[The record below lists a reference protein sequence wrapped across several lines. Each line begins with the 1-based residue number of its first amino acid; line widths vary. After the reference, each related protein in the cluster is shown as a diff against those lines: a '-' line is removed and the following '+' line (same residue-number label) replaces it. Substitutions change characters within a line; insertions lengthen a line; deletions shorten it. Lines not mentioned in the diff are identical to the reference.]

1 MVMKITPEDL
11 SALREYNDYINEIIK
26 KAADRAAETA
36 VRRMASLG
44 KVRYVNASSYQK
56 TEQLLYLYPRLAAD
70 HPDKLKVAE
79 ALEAIENDE
88 YRDVIVERYFEKHTI
103 AEIAEIYGAKYQTI
117 SKQRT
122 KLVRILAGEIF
133 PEEVADEI
141 MGRTPGAVRSPENDG

>member
-1 MVMKITPEDL
+1 MIKITPEDL
-11 SALREYNDYINEIIK
+11 AALKEYNDYINEIIK
-26 KAADRAAETA
+26 KASDRAAEAA

-44 KVRYVNASSYQK
+44 KVRYVSASSYQK
-56 TEQLLYLYPRLAAD
+56 TEQLLYLYPKLSED
-70 HPDKLKVAE
+70 HPDRIKVAE
-79 ALEAIENDE
+79 ALEAIEGDE

-141 MGRTPGAVRSPENDG
+141 MGRTPGSVRSPENDG